1 MICRLKKQCRKE
13 VAMAE
18 SLTMA
23 QVAALT
29 GLHKNTIRKY
39 VKLGDLKDPRA
50 LGPLIL
56 ALLTQ
61 EEEQRFRIIEA
72 IYCIGESGI
81 LEEFLSAING
91 SVEDLKDEKKYPLLQ
106 IYSLQST
113 MAELVG
119 ALDKDEERKT
129 SILEEL
135 PNF

>member
-1 MICRLKKQCRKE
+1 
-13 VAMAE
+13 MAE

-23 QVAALT
+23 EVAALT

>member
-1 MICRLKKQCRKE
+1 
-13 VAMAE
+13 MAE

>member
-1 MICRLKKQCRKE
+1 
-13 VAMAE
+13 MAE

-119 ALDKDEERKT
+119 ALDKDEVRKT

-135 PNF
+135 PYF